1 MDEQRDWL
9 EQMLIEFGIAT
20 GDEIN
25 LVSNIN
31 GYSLE
36 TMEDILYARTGLRDI
51 EQFCDDYNIDNPF
64 EEEDEDEED
73 EDEE

>member
-1 MDEQRDWL
+1 MDEQRDQL

-20 GDEIN
+20 GDEID

-36 TMEDILYARTGLRDI
+36 TMEDILYARTGLRSI
-51 EQFCDDYNIDNPF
+51 EQFL
-64 EEEDEDEED
+64 
-73 EDEE
+73 